1 MTFKQSFSISAFGS
15 GGEKMTKFERISVNI
30 NGDVHEV
37 TFNDRKI
44 LDATNIYQMEKELTS
59 LASGENVNQLL
70 LRLGDVEFLSSAA
83 LNAFILLNKRVMKAG
98 GKLVISEL
106 RPEIHEVFLIT
117 GLTTFFTI
125 CEDHDAAL
133 AAF

>member
-1 MTFKQSFSISAFGS
+1 MG
-15 GGEKMTKFERISVNI
+15 N
-30 NGDVHEV
+30 
-37 TFNDRKI
+37 
-44 LDATNIYQMEKELTS
+44 ELTS
-59 LASGENVNQLL
+59 LANEENVNQLL

-106 RPEIHEVFLIT
+106 RPEIYEVFLIT

>member
-1 MTFKQSFSISAFGS
+1 
-15 GGEKMTKFERISVNI
+15 MTKFERINVQI
-30 NGDVHEV
+30 NGEIHEV

-44 LDATNIYQMEKELTS
+44 LDASNIYQMASELTS
-59 LASGENVNQLL
+59 LVTDENVRQLL

-83 LNAFILLNKRVMKAG
+83 LNTFILLNKRVMKAG
-98 GKLVISEL
+98 GKLVLSEL
-106 RPEIHEVFLIT
+106 RPQIHEIFLIT

-125 CEDHDAAL
+125 CEDLDAAL